1 MPARSSAPI
10 RLCIAGEG
18 AMGSTHARIFASM
31 PGVKIVALA
40 AADMARGRQLAAQY
54 GIADCT
60 GDLAAAL
67 ARPDVDAVVLATP
80 SGLHAEHAELAA
92 RLGKPMLIEIP
103 AALTLADTERL
114 ARVQA
119 ETGVPMMVAHSR
131 RFAPPHTTLRE
142 RIQSGDFTLH
152 HLVCET
158 YFFRRNNL
166 NMFGEPRTW
175 VDSLLWHHA
184 CHTVDLF
191 CWLLDESEFDV
202 WGQRGPDHPELGIPM
217 DVTVAMRSR
226 KRGTLLTMAMSFN
239 NKGPFGGFYRYIG
252 EEDTYRAFRDELTD
266 SDGKVVEMPGA
277 QPAFEAQD
285 TEFIAALREGRPSRC
300 DIASVLPAMR
310 ALDGIDRIMRGEPA
324 AR

>member
-1 MPARSSAPI
+1 
-10 RLCIAGEG
+10 
-18 AMGSTHARIFASM
+18 MGSTHARIFASM
-31 PGVKIVALA
+31 PGVEVTALA
-40 AADMARGRQLAAQY
+40 VGDLRRGKQLAEQWN
-54 GIADCT
+54 IPHCSD
-60 GDLAAAL
+60 DLATTL

-80 SGLHAEHAELAA
+80 SGHHAEHAELAA

-103 AALTLADTERL
+103 AALNLEDTERL
-114 ARVQA
+114 VRIQA

-131 RFAPPHTTLRE
+131 RFAPPHQYLRDRVRKGE
-142 RIQSGDFTLH
+142 FQLH

-191 CWLLDESEFDV
+191 CWLLDETEFDV
-202 WGQRGPDHPELGIPM
+202 WGQRGPDHPQLGIPM
-217 DVTVAMRSR
+217 DLTVAMRSR
-226 KRGTLLTMAMSFN
+226 QRGTLLTMAMSFN

-252 EEDTYRAFRDELTD
+252 EEETYRAFRDELSD
-266 SDGKVVEMPGA
+266 SEGKPVDVPQA
-277 QPAFEAQD
+277 LPAFEAQD
-285 TEFIAALREGRPSRC
+285 AEFIAALKEGRPSRC

-310 ALDGIDRIMRGEPA
+310 ALDRIDRIMHGKD
-324 AR
+324 